1 MTTPLPSG
9 DRWRR
14 LEPILDAAL
23 DLPPSERARYLD
35 AACAHDHAL
44 RAEVEALLLAA
55 EEEESLLARPVGEA
69 FPALM
74 DEQVPAPERLGAYRV
89 TGTLGTGGMATVFL
103 ADDARHGRQVAVKV
117 LHPAL
122 ARVVGAERFRR
133 EIEVAARLSHPHVLA
148 VHDSGEVAGDAAGRG
163 TALVYYVTPYL
174 TGESLRDRLRRE
186 GALPVADA
194 LRLAGEVADALEY
207 SHRQGVV
214 HCDVKPENILLH
226 EGHAVVA
233 DFGIARAVTA
243 GGAAAAPLLAGTPGY
258 MSPEQRDGGSPVDAR
273 SDVYALGLV
282 LAEMLTG
289 QRDSPPAASDAGAL
303 PAALRSIITR
313 ATAHAPAARYPT
325 ARAMA
330 EALAEALRQAQRAG
344 EGTVE
349 GDANAVSQASRW
361 RRRLVVGGALLAV
374 AAVGSFALLSARR
387 PAAEPAAGE
396 GERIAVAPFDVP
408 EPALALWREG
418 MVDLLSRQ
426 LDGAGPLR
434 AVPPTRVVRAW
445 QGRADAAS
453 ARALAARTSA
463 KLVVYGALLSAG
475 DSVRATLSVLDAVT
489 GRQVAELERRD
500 LGARMDRLGD
510 SLAIG
515 ILRALARTRRVDQA
529 GATSAPTTSL
539 AALKAFLQGEQAY
552 RRAEWDSADAHF
564 SRALAIDTT
573 FAMAWH
579 RLAGVREWRDWSEF
593 GDSTVFA
600 LHARAGRITRGL
612 APRERLLIRVDS
624 IRAEAYAALR
634 ERMRGNAVRHE
645 ALVRLLAATLRDASH
660 RYPDDPE
667 IAHLRAVTLLEND
680 PYLER
685 GEMNEAAIMAA
696 FDRAIALDSSFAPAY
711 LDPIML
717 VLYRSG
723 GDSARRYI
731 DAYLATRPSG
741 AGSEVLTTVH
751 RLLGAEPGRGVDA
764 VQLATTL
771 PVERACDIAM
781 FLRRHADS
789 AETAVRML
797 RALAARTG
805 EPAACSTVA
814 AALALQYRGH
824 LREAAALATRP
835 QHWLRPMS
843 VFSLAR
849 FGMIGPDSAR
859 AEFRRFGALAPR
871 VFSTDALRWWAADRD
886 TASIARYLVLL
897 RQRIAEEPATFG
909 TILTGNVLA
918 GEGYLTLARGD
929 TARAIRQLQ
938 SIPDSLQRCFHYAR
952 LTLAQLLV
960 SARRDEEAGRLLAR
974 PWPGTVTCGNPVDD
988 VLWAMERARLHERQ
1002 GKRGE
1007 AAEGYRLVASAWRGA
1022 DPELQPLV
1030 REAHVAL
1037 ERLGDVRS
1045 ATSFPSPQSGIG
1057 VADPSRRRTPVP

>member
-1 MTTPLPSG
+1 MTPSFPTG

-23 DLPPSERARYLD
+23 DLSPRERTAYLD
-35 AACAHDHAL
+35 ASCADDPAL
-44 RAEVEALLLAA
+44 RAEAEALLVAA
-55 EEEESLLARPVGEA
+55 EREESPLARSVGEA
-69 FPALM
+69 FPALLG
-74 DEQVPAPERLGAYRV
+74 EQPPAPERLGAYRV

-103 ADDARHGRQVAVKV
+103 ADDARHRRQVAVKV

-133 EIEVAARLSHPHVLA
+133 EIEVAARLSHPHILA
-148 VHDSGEVAGDAAGRG
+148 LHDSGEVAGDARTGE
-163 TALVYYVTPYL
+163 TALLYYVTPYL

-186 GALPVADA
+186 GALPVPEA
-194 LRLAGEVADALEY
+194 LRLAVEVADALDY
-207 SHRQGVV
+207 AHRQGVV

-243 GGAAAAPLLAGTPGY
+243 GGTTVAPLLAGTPGY
-258 MSPEQRDGGSPVDAR
+258 MSPEQRDGGTTVDAR
-273 SDVYALGLV
+273 SDVYALGVV
-282 LAEMLTG
+282 LEEMLTG
-289 QRDSPPAASDAGAL
+289 QRHPPAEGADAVTV
-303 PAALRSIITR
+303 PTELRSIIAQT
-313 ATAHAPAARYPT
+313 TAHDAAARYPT
-325 ARAMA
+325 ARVMA
-330 EALAEALRQAQRAG
+330 GALAQALRQVQHAG
-344 EGTVE
+344 D
-349 GDANAVSQASRW
+349 DA
-361 RRRLVVGGALLAV
+361 VGGAADAVPRASRRRWRVVAGGAILAAV
-374 AAVGSFALLSARR
+374 AVASWALVSARR
-387 PAAEPAAGE
+387 PVAGPGASE
-396 GERIAVAPFDVP
+396 GERVAVAPFDAP

-445 QGRADAAS
+445 QGRADVAG
-453 ARALAARTSA
+453 ARTLAARTSA

-475 DSVRATLSVLDAVT
+475 DSVRATLAILDAST
-489 GRQVAELERRD
+489 GRQVAELERREH
-500 LGARMDRLGD
+500 GSRMDRLGD
-510 SLAIG
+510 SLAVG

-539 AALKAFLQGEQAY
+539 AALKEFLQGEQAY
-552 RRAEWDSADAHF
+552 RRAQWDSADAHF
-564 SRALAIDTT
+564 SRALAIDTA

-600 LHARAGRITRGL
+600 LHARAGRITHGL
-612 APRERLLIRVDS
+612 APRERLLIRIDS
-624 IRAEAYAALR
+624 IRAEGYAALR

-645 ALVRLLAATLRDASH
+645 ALVRLLDATLRDASR

-685 GEMNEAAIMAA
+685 GEMNEGAIMAA

-731 DAYLATRPSG
+731 DAYLTTRPTG
-741 AGSEVLTTVH
+741 AGSEVLSTVR
-751 RLLGAEPGRGVDA
+751 RLLDGAPSRGADA
-764 VQLATTL
+764 VQLARTL
-771 PVERACDIAM
+771 PVERACEVAM

-789 AETAVRML
+789 AETSVRML

-805 EPAACSTVA
+805 EPAACSRVA

-824 LREAAALATRP
+824 LREAAGLATRP
-835 QHWLRPMS
+835 EHWLRPVS

-849 FGMIGPDSAR
+849 FGMIAPDSAR
-859 AEFRRFGALAPR
+859 AEFRRFAALAPR
-871 VFSTDALRWWAADRD
+871 VFSTDALRWWAMDRD

-897 RQRIAEEPATFG
+897 RQRMTEEPTTFG
-909 TILTGNVLA
+909 TILMGNVLA
-918 GEGYLTLARGD
+918 GEGYLLLARGD

-938 SIPDSLQRCFHYAR
+938 SVPDSLQRCFHYAR
-952 LTLAQLLV
+952 VTLAQLLV
-960 SARRDEEAGRLLAR
+960 ATRRDEEAARLLAR
-974 PWPGTVTCGNPVDD
+974 QWPGTITCGNPVDD
-988 VLWAMERARLHERQ
+988 VLWTLERARLHDRQ
-1002 GKRGE
+1002 GRPRE
-1007 AAEGYRLVASAWRGA
+1007 AAEGYRLVAAAWRGA
-1022 DPELQPLV
+1022 DPELQRLV
-1030 REAHVAL
+1030 REAREAL
-1037 ERLGDVRS
+1037 TRLGDVRS
-1045 ATSFPSPQSGIG
+1045 AARIPYPPSGIG
-1057 VADPSRRRTPVP
+1057 VAASPRRRSPVP

>member
-1 MTTPLPSG
+1 MTRSLPTG

-23 DLPPSERARYLD
+23 DLPPLERTAYLD
-35 AACAHDHAL
+35 ASCAGDPTL
-44 RAEVEALLLAA
+44 RAEAEALLLAA
-55 EEEESLLARPVGEA
+55 DREESPLARSVGEA

-74 DEQVPAPERLGAYRV
+74 DERAPAPERLGAYRV

-133 EIEVAARLSHPHVLA
+133 EIEVAARLSHPHILA
-148 VHDSGEVAGDAAGRG
+148 LHDSGEVAGDTRTGE
-163 TALVYYVTPYL
+163 TTLLYYVTPYL
-174 TGESLRDRLRRE
+174 TGETLRDRLRRD
-186 GALPVADA
+186 GALPVPEA
-194 LRLAGEVADALEY
+194 LRLAAEVADALDY
-207 SHRQGVV
+207 AHRQAVV

-243 GGAAAAPLLAGTPGY
+243 GGTTVASLPAGTPGY
-258 MSPEQRDGGSPVDAR
+258 MSPEQRGGGTTVDAR
-273 SDVYALGLV
+273 SDVYALAVV
-282 LAEMLTG
+282 LEEMLTG
-289 QRDSPPAASDAGAL
+289 RRRPPTEGADAVAV
-303 PAALRSIITR
+303 PIELRTIIAR
-313 ATAHAPAARYPT
+313 ATAHDPASRYPT

-330 EALAEALRQAQRAG
+330 GALAQALRQVQDAG
-344 EGTVE
+344 DKAG
-349 GDANAVSQASRW
+349 GGAADAVPHASRRRW
-361 RRRLVVGGALLAV
+361 RVVAGGAILA
-374 AAVGSFALLSARR
+374 AAVGSWALVSARG
-387 PAAEPAAGE
+387 PVAEPGADE
-396 GERIAVAPFDVP
+396 GERVAVAPFDAP
-408 EPALALWREG
+408 EAALALWREG

-445 QGRADAAS
+445 QGRADVAS
-453 ARALAARTSA
+453 ARTLAARTSA

-475 DSVRATLSVLDAVT
+475 DSVRATLAILDAAT
-489 GRQVAELERRD
+489 GRQVAELERREH
-500 LGARMDRLGD
+500 GSRMDRLGD
-510 SLAIG
+510 SLAVG

-529 GATSAPTTSL
+529 GATSAPTNSL
-539 AALKAFLQGEQAY
+539 AALKEFLQGEQAY

-564 SRALAIDTT
+564 SRALAIDTA

-593 GDSTVFA
+593 GDSAVFA
-600 LHARAGRITRGL
+600 LHARSGRITHGL
-612 APRERLLIRVDS
+612 APRERLLIRIDS
-624 IRAEAYAALR
+624 IRAEGYAALR

-645 ALVRLLAATLRDASH
+645 ALVRLLDATLRDASR

-685 GEMNEAAIMAA
+685 GEMNEGAIMAA

-731 DAYLATRPSG
+731 DAYLATRPIG
-741 AGSEVLTTVH
+741 AGSEVLSTVR
-751 RLLGAEPGRGVDA
+751 RLLTDEPGRRVDA
-764 VQLATTL
+764 VQLARTL
-771 PVERACDIAM
+771 PVERACEVAM

-789 AETAVRML
+789 AETSVRML

-824 LREAAALATRP
+824 VREAAALATRP

-849 FGMIGPDSAR
+849 FGMIAPDSAR
-859 AEFRRFGALAPR
+859 AEFERFAALAPR
-871 VFSTDALRWWAADRD
+871 VFSTDALRWWAMDRD

-897 RQRIAEEPATFG
+897 RQRMTEEPTTFG
-909 TILTGNVLA
+909 TVLLGNVQA
-918 GEGYLTLARGD
+918 GEGYLLLARGD

-938 SIPDSLQRCFHYAR
+938 SVPDSLQRCFHYAR
-952 LTLAQLLV
+952 VTLAQLLV
-960 SARRDEEAGRLLAR
+960 ATRRDEEAARLLAR
-974 PWPGTVTCGNPVDD
+974 QWPGTITCGNPVDD
-988 VLWAMERARLHERQ
+988 VLWTLERARLHERQ
-1002 GKRGE
+1002 GRPRE
-1007 AAEGYRLVASAWRGA
+1007 AAEAYRLVAAAWRGA

-1030 REAHVAL
+1030 REARAAL
-1037 ERLGDVRS
+1037 ARLGDVRS
-1045 ATSFPSPQSGIG
+1045 AARIPYPRSGIG
-1057 VADPSRRRTPVP
+1057 VADPARRRAPTT